1 MDRRDLCRAALALPL
16 ASALPVS
23 AGAASGL
30 TRVRPGDAAWPSV
43 ALWQKLGETLKGR
56 LIKLETLFA
65 PCQRSAVSAAC
76 LELGKY
82 LSNPFFL
89 GDQASATQ
97 VSGWFNAWKNEPSAY
112 AIQANTHDDVAAG
125 VRFAREHKL
134 RLVVKG
140 TGHSYQGTSS
150 SQDSLL
156 IWTRSMN
163 RVEIID
169 KFVPQGCAGTVSAVP
184 AVSAGAGAVWS
195 DLYHAVTTKAGRYVQ
210 GGGCTDVGVAG
221 LVQSGGFGSFSKGFG
236 LTAAGLLE
244 AEVVC
249 FDGQL
254 RVANACTN
262 PELFWALKGG
272 GGGSWG
278 VVTKVV
284 LRTHDLPKYFGYV
297 GGKIRAKSDSAF
309 ATLVTR
315 VMDFYA
321 DQLFNPHWGEQIS
334 LGTDRSL
341 KLSLCSQGLS
351 NEQVMAVWK
360 PFFEFVR
367 AVPDHYEEVEKLH
380 AGAWD
385 AQPWWDIAW
394 NPSLRPDQRAGAPA
408 YHAWWEGDQD
418 QVGMKI
424 YGYDSLWLPSRLLA
438 KEQRKTLVDT
448 LIAASDKHSVGLHF
462 NKGLAGAPKEV
473 IEQARQCAT
482 NPAVLDAFALVI
494 IASGG
499 KPSYAG
505 LERSVL
511 SKARSFIEAEV
522 ETRRID
528 RAMALLRQLAP
539 NGGSYVSESNYF
551 NDNWQREFWGANYAR
566 LQSVKQLVDPEG
578 LFFVRHG
585 VGSEAWSEDGFT
597 PQKA

>member
-1 MDRRDLCRAALALPL
+1 
-16 ASALPVS
+16 
-23 AGAASGL
+23 
-30 TRVRPGDAAWPSV
+30 
-43 ALWQKLGETLKGR
+43 
-56 LIKLETLFA
+56 
-65 PCQRSAVSAAC
+65 
-76 LELGKY
+76 
-82 LSNPFFL
+82 
-89 GDQASATQ
+89 
-97 VSGWFNAWKNEPSAY
+97 
-112 AIQANTHDDVAAG
+112 
-125 VRFAREHKL
+125 
-134 RLVVKG
+134 
-140 TGHSYQGTSS
+140 
-150 SQDSLL
+150 
-156 IWTRSMN
+156 MN

-360 PFFEFVR
+360 PFSSLCARCRSTMKRLKNSAPVR
-367 AVPDHYEEVEKLH
+367 GTLNL
-380 AGAWD
+380 GG
-385 AQPWWDIAW
+385 I
-394 NPSLRPDQRAGAPA
+394 SLGTP
-408 YHAWWEGDQD
+408 
-418 QVGMKI
+418 
-424 YGYDSLWLPSRLLA
+424 
-438 KEQRKTLVDT
+438 
-448 LIAASDKHSVGLHF
+448 HF
-462 NKGLAGAPKEV
+462 GRINV
-473 IEQARQCAT
+473 QARLRT
-482 NPAVLDAFALVI
+482 MPGGRVI
-494 IASGG
+494 KI
-499 KPSYAG
+499 K
-505 LERSVL
+505 
-511 SKARSFIEAEV
+511 
-522 ETRRID
+522 
-528 RAMALLRQLAP
+528 
-539 NGGSYVSESNYF
+539 
-551 NDNWQREFWGANYAR
+551 
-566 LQSVKQLVDPEG
+566 
-578 LFFVRHG
+578 
-585 VGSEAWSEDGFT
+585 
-597 PQKA
+597 